1 MTETLAYAPI
11 MLYLLTSLIVFKA
24 RGKYSFT
31 SELFTFLIFFAP
43 HCYISYVRLEA
54 QGLLI
59 AGGQLLF
66 AIIVFLVTVY
76 VAGSK
81 VSGYNLFVFS
91 STIALVPLFAGI
103 WGYAGGILWIIGYS
117 IYSLTKQSGR
127 GLTSV
132 ALENAAITGVL
143 TVSLPDF
150 QSLPKRDEIS
160 GQKRMV
166 VTPFFIVSFLLTA
179 GVVFLVNL

>member
-11 MLYLLTSLIVFKA
+11 LLYLLTSWIVFKA
-24 RGKYSFT
+24 RKKYAFT
-31 SELFTFLIFFAP
+31 AELVTLLAFFAF
-43 HCYISYVRLEA
+43 HCYISYIRLET

-66 AIIVFLVTVY
+66 AVIVFLVTVY
-76 VAGSK
+76 AAGSK

-91 STIALVPLFAGI
+91 GVIALIPLFAGI
-103 WGYAGGILWIIGYS
+103 WGYAGGIVLVVAYS

-132 ALENAAITGVL
+132 ALENAVTTGVL
-143 TVSLPDF
+143 TASLPDF
-150 QSLPKRDEIS
+150 QSLPGRDEIS
-160 GQKRMV
+160 GQKRMI
-166 VTPFFIVSFLLTA
+166 VTPFFLISFVITA
-179 GVVFLVNL
+179 SVVFFINL